1 MGGTIMGKEK
11 QISSSRRTST
21 VAQKHTVKSEKKST
35 YAAIY
40 PMMPRGYT
48 AVQRAQLRKFE
59 RELYAGKTVTVE

>member
-1 MGGTIMGKEK
+1 MVKGKRT
-11 QISSSRRTST
+11 SSSRRTSA

-35 YAAIY
+35 YAAIN

>member
-1 MGGTIMGKEK
+1 MGKSK
-11 QISSSRRTST
+11 QVSSSHRTST
-21 VAQKHTVKSEKKST
+21 ATQKHTIKSEKKST

>member
-1 MGGTIMGKEK
+1 MGKSK
-11 QISSSRRTST
+11 QVSSSHKTST
-21 VAQKHTVKSEKKST
+21 AAQKHTIKSEKKST

>member
-1 MGGTIMGKEK
+1 MGRSK
-11 QISSSRRTST
+11 QVNSSHRTST
-21 VAQKHTVKSEKKST
+21 TAQKHINSVKKSM
-35 YAAIY
+35 YAAVY